1 MRSFVAL
8 SLTVWALIALL
19 AAQPAPAVILSII
32 ALILI

>member
-8 SLTVWALIALL
+8 SLVVWGLIALL
-19 AAQPAPAVILSII
+19 AAQPAPAVILFIT